1 MSMDGLSLGVAFVAG
16 VLSFLSPCVLPLALV
31 FIVNLAGASSLTP
44 EISRWRT
51 TFHAVSFVAGF
62 SLVFAGLGAS
72 AGLIGAVIPTSLL
85 FRIAGSVLV
94 LFGLWLL
101 AAHRIPW
108 LNYEKRF
115 KGSFGNR
122 SGYLRSLGLGAAF
135 ALGWTPCLGPILAG
149 ILVLASSAE
158 TAWRGTYLLLAYS
171 LGLGVPFIAIGL
183 AMGSAAP
190 VITWLSRRAKT
201 VSVLSGILLIAVG
214 VGLLTGILTRL
225 ISLLT
230 G

>member
-1 MSMDGLSLGVAFVAG
+1 MDGLSLGVAFVAG

-31 FIVNLAGASSLTP
+31 YIVNLIGASSLTP
-44 EISRWRT
+44 EIGRWRT

-62 SLVFAGLGAS
+62 SLVFTGLGAS

-101 AAHRIPW
+101 AAPRIPW
-108 LNYEKRF
+108 LNYEMRF
-115 KGSFGNR
+115 KRSFGNR

-135 ALGWTPCLGPILAG
+135 ALGWTPCVGPILAG
-149 ILVLASSAE
+149 ILALASSAE
-158 TAWRGTYLLLAYS
+158 TAGQGSYLLLAYS
-171 LGLGVPFIAIGL
+171 LGLGVPFVAIGM

-190 VITWLSRRAKT
+190 VIAWLSRRANII
-201 VSVLSGILLIAVG
+201 SALSGILLIAVG
-214 VGLLTGILTRL
+214 IGLLTSTLTRL

>member
-135 ALGWTPCLGPILAG
+135 ALGWTPCFAPILAG
-149 ILVLASSAE
+149 ILALASSAE

-190 VITWLSRRAKT
+190 AIAWLSRRANI
-201 VSVLSGILLIAVG
+201 VSILSGILLIAVG
-214 VGLLTGILTRL
+214 VGLLTGNLDRL
-225 ISLLT
+225 IYLLT

>member
-1 MSMDGLSLGVAFVAG
+1 MDGLSLGVAFVAG

-31 FIVNLAGASSLTP
+31 YIVNLIGASSLTP
-44 EISRWRT
+44 EVSRWRT

-62 SLVFAGLGAS
+62 SLVFTGLGAS
-72 AGLIGAVIPTSLL
+72 VGLIGAVIPIGLL
-85 FRIAGSVLV
+85 YKIAGSVLV

-101 AAHRIPW
+101 AAPRIPW
-108 LNYEKRF
+108 LNYEMRF
-115 KGSFGNR
+115 KRSFGNR

-135 ALGWTPCLGPILAG
+135 ALGWTPCVGPILAG
-149 ILVLASSAE
+149 ILALASSAE
-158 TAWRGTYLLLAYS
+158 TAVQGGYLLLAYS
-171 LGLGVPFIAIGL
+171 LGLGVPFVAIGM

-190 VITWLSRRAKT
+190 VIAWLSRRANMI
-201 VSVLSGILLIAVG
+201 SILSGILLIAVG
-214 VGLLTGILTRL
+214 IGLLTSTLTRL

>member
-1 MSMDGLSLGVAFVAG
+1 MDELSLGIAFVAG

-62 SLVFAGLGAS
+62 SLVFTGLGAS
-72 AGLIGAVIPTSLL
+72 VGLIGAVIPIGLL
-85 FRIAGSVLV
+85 YKIAGSVLV

-101 AAHRIPW
+101 AAPRIPW
-108 LNYEKRF
+108 LNYEMRF
-115 KGSFGNR
+115 KRSFGNR
-122 SGYLRSLGLGAAF
+122 SGYLRSRGLGAAF
-135 ALGWTPCLGPILAG
+135 ALGWTPCVGPILAG
-149 ILVLASSAE
+149 ILALASSAE
-158 TAWRGTYLLLAYS
+158 TAVQGGYLLLAYS
-171 LGLGVPFIAIGL
+171 LGLGVPFVAIGM

-190 VITWLSRRAKT
+190 VIAWLSRRANMI
-201 VSVLSGILLIAVG
+201 SILSGILLIAVG
-214 VGLLTGILTRL
+214 IGLLTSTLTRL

>member
-1 MSMDGLSLGVAFVAG
+1 MDELSLGIAFVAG

-51 TFHAVSFVAGF
+51 TFHAISFVAGF
-62 SLVFAGLGAS
+62 SLVFTGLGAS
-72 AGLIGAVIPTSLL
+72 VGLIGAVIPIGLL
-85 FRIAGSVLV
+85 YKIAGSVLV

-101 AAHRIPW
+101 AAPRIPW
-108 LNYEKRF
+108 LNYEMRLKR
-115 KGSFGNR
+115 SFGNR

-135 ALGWTPCLGPILAG
+135 ALGWTPCLGPVLGG
-149 ILVLASSAE
+149 ILFLASSAQ
-158 TAWRGTYLLLAYS
+158 TAWQGVSLLLAYS

-190 VITWLSRRAKT
+190 VISWLSRRANMI
-201 VSVLSGILLIAVG
+201 SILSGTLLIAVG
-214 VGLLTGILTRL
+214 VGLLTGFLTRL

>member
-1 MSMDGLSLGVAFVAG
+1 MDGLSLGVAFVAG

-31 FIVNLAGASSLTP
+31 YVVNLTGASSLTP
-44 EISRWRT
+44 EVSRWRT

-62 SLVFAGLGAS
+62 SLVFTGLGAS
-72 AGLIGAVIPTSLL
+72 VGLIGAVIPIGLL
-85 FRIAGSVLV
+85 YKIAGSVLV

-101 AAHRIPW
+101 AAPRIPW
-108 LNYEKRF
+108 LNYEMRF
-115 KGSFGNR
+115 KRSFGNR

-135 ALGWTPCLGPILAG
+135 ALGWTPCVGPILAG
-149 ILVLASSAE
+149 ILALASSAE
-158 TAWRGTYLLLAYS
+158 TAVQGSYLLLAYS
-171 LGLGVPFIAIGL
+171 LGLGVPFVAIGM

-190 VITWLSRRAKT
+190 VIAWLSRRANMI
-201 VSVLSGILLIAVG
+201 SILSGILLIAVG
-214 VGLLTGILTRL
+214 IGLLTSTLTRL

>member
-1 MSMDGLSLGVAFVAG
+1 MDELSLGIAFVAG

-62 SLVFAGLGAS
+62 SLVFTGLGAS
-72 AGLIGAVIPTSLL
+72 VGLIGAVIPIGLL
-85 FRIAGSVLV
+85 YKIAGSVLV

-101 AAHRIPW
+101 AAPRIPW
-108 LNYEKRF
+108 LNYEMRF
-115 KGSFGNR
+115 KRSFGNR

-135 ALGWTPCLGPILAG
+135 ALGWTPCVGPILAG
-149 ILVLASSAE
+149 ILALASSAE
-158 TAWRGTYLLLAYS
+158 TAVQGGYLLLAYS
-171 LGLGVPFIAIGL
+171 LGLGVPFVAIGM

-190 VITWLSRRAKT
+190 VIAWLSRRANMI
-201 VSVLSGILLIAVG
+201 SILSGILLIAVG
-214 VGLLTGILTRL
+214 IGLLTSTLTRL

>member
-1 MSMDGLSLGVAFVAG
+1 MDELSLGIAFVAG

-62 SLVFAGLGAS
+62 SLVFTGLGAS
-72 AGLIGAVIPTSLL
+72 VGLIGAVVPIGLL
-85 FRIAGSVLV
+85 YKIAGSVLV
-94 LFGLWLL
+94 LFGVWLL
-101 AAHRIPW
+101 AARRIPW

-135 ALGWTPCLGPILAG
+135 ALGWTPCLGPVLGG
-149 ILVLASSAE
+149 ILVLASSAQ
-158 TAWRGTYLLLAYS
+158 TAWQGVSLLLAYS

-190 VITWLSRRAKT
+190 VISWLSRRANMI
-201 VSVLSGILLIAVG
+201 SILSGTLLIAVG
-214 VGLLTGILTRL
+214 VGLLTGFLTRL
-225 ISLLT
+225 ISLLP

>member
-1 MSMDGLSLGVAFVAG
+1 MDGLSLGVAFGAG

-31 FIVNLAGASSLTP
+31 YIVNLTGASSLTP

-51 TFHAVSFVAGF
+51 TFHAISFVAGF

-101 AAHRIPW
+101 AAPRISW
-108 LNYEKRF
+108 LNYEMRF
-115 KGSFGNR
+115 KRSFGNR

-135 ALGWTPCLGPILAG
+135 ALGWTPCVGPILAG
-149 ILVLASSAE
+149 ILALASSAE
-158 TAWRGTYLLLAYS
+158 TAGQGSYLLLAYS
-171 LGLGVPFIAIGL
+171 LGLGVPFIVIGL
-183 AMGSAAP
+183 VMGAAVP
-190 VITWLSRRAKT
+190 VITWLSRRANII
-201 VSVLSGILLIAVG
+201 SALSGILLIAVG
-214 VGLLTGILTRL
+214 IGLLTSTLTRL

>member
-1 MSMDGLSLGVAFVAG
+1 MDELSLGIAFVAG

-62 SLVFAGLGAS
+62 SLVFTGLGAS
-72 AGLIGAVIPTSLL
+72 VGLIGAVIPIGLL
-85 FRIAGSVLV
+85 YKIAGSVLV

-101 AAHRIPW
+101 AAPRIPW
-108 LNYEKRF
+108 LNYEMRF
-115 KGSFGNR
+115 KRSFRNR

-135 ALGWTPCLGPILAG
+135 ALGWTPCVGPILAG
-149 ILVLASSAE
+149 ILALASSAE
-158 TAWRGTYLLLAYS
+158 TAVQGGYLLLAYS
-171 LGLGVPFIAIGL
+171 LGLGVPFVAIGM

-190 VITWLSRRAKT
+190 VIAWLSRRANMI
-201 VSVLSGILLIAVG
+201 SILSGILLIAVG
-214 VGLLTGILTRL
+214 IGLLTSTLTRL

>member
-1 MSMDGLSLGVAFVAG
+1 LFMDELSLGIAFVAG

-62 SLVFAGLGAS
+62 SLVFTGLGAS
-72 AGLIGAVIPTSLL
+72 VGLIGAVIPIGLL
-85 FRIAGSVLV
+85 YKIAGSVLV

-101 AAHRIPW
+101 AAPRIPW
-108 LNYEKRF
+108 LNYEMRF
-115 KGSFGNR
+115 KRSFGNR

-135 ALGWTPCLGPILAG
+135 ALGWTPCVGPILAG
-149 ILVLASSAE
+149 ILALASSAE
-158 TAWRGTYLLLAYS
+158 TAVQGGYLLLAYS
-171 LGLGVPFIAIGL
+171 LGLGVPFVAIGM

-190 VITWLSRRAKT
+190 VIAWLSRRANMI
-201 VSVLSGILLIAVG
+201 SILSGILLIAVG
-214 VGLLTGILTRL
+214 IGLLTSTLTRL

>member
-1 MSMDGLSLGVAFVAG
+1 MDELSLGIAFVAG

-31 FIVNLAGASSLTP
+31 FIVNLAGASSLAP

-62 SLVFAGLGAS
+62 SLVFTGLGAS
-72 AGLIGAVIPTSLL
+72 VGLIGAVVPIGLL
-85 FRIAGSVLV
+85 YKIAGSVLV
-94 LFGLWLL
+94 LFGVWLL
-101 AAHRIPW
+101 AARRIPW
-108 LNYEKRF
+108 LNYEMRF
-115 KGSFGNR
+115 KSSLGRG
-122 SGYLRSLGLGAAF
+122 SGYLRSIGLGAAF
-135 ALGWTPCLGPILAG
+135 ALGWTPCLGPVLGG
-149 ILVLASSAE
+149 ILFLASSAQ
-158 TAWRGTYLLLAYS
+158 TAWQGVSLLLAYS

-190 VITWLSRRAKT
+190 VISWLSRRANMI
-201 VSVLSGILLIAVG
+201 SILSGTLLIAVG
-214 VGLLTGILTRL
+214 VGLLTGFLTRL

>member
-1 MSMDGLSLGVAFVAG
+1 MDGLSLGVAFVAG

-31 FIVNLAGASSLTP
+31 YVVNLTGASSLTP
-44 EISRWRT
+44 EVSRWRT

-62 SLVFAGLGAS
+62 SLVFTGLGAS
-72 AGLIGAVIPTSLL
+72 VGLIGAVIPIGLL
-85 FRIAGSVLV
+85 YKIAGSVLV

-101 AAHRIPW
+101 AAPRIPW
-108 LNYEKRF
+108 LNYEMRF
-115 KGSFGNR
+115 KRSFGNR

-135 ALGWTPCLGPILAG
+135 ALGWTPCVGPILAG
-149 ILVLASSAE
+149 ILALASSAE
-158 TAWRGTYLLLAYS
+158 TAVQGSYLLLAYS
-171 LGLGVPFIAIGL
+171 LGLGVPFVAIGM

-190 VITWLSRRAKT
+190 VITWLSRRANVVST
-201 VSVLSGILLIAVG
+201 VSGILLIAVG
-214 VGLLTGILTRL
+214 IGLLTSTLTRL